1 MHLRLFDCNMR
12 TMRVVNLTQTIIKV
26 YRLFVI
32 VFVASLQFRSVE
44 KQVEQLDA
52 NRSLEIAK

>member
-1 MHLRLFDCNMR
+1 MR